1 MILLDN
7 WKEILQKAWSVK
19 LAALSAFFAGV
30 QQAIPYIPVG
40 LIGLTAEQ
48 SAAIGG
54 VFGALGGLCAAL
66 VSVARVFDQG
76 LAK

>member
-19 LAALSAFFAGV
+19 LASLAAFFVGM
-30 QQAIPYIPVG
+30 QQALPYIQPG

-48 SAAIGG
+48 SVSVGN
-54 VFGALGGLCAAL
+54 VFGAIGVLCAAL
-66 VSVARVFDQG
+66 VSAARVFDQG

>member
-1 MILLDN
+1 MKLLEN

-19 LAALSAFFAGV
+19 LSALAAFFAGA
-30 QQAIPYIPVG
+30 QQAMPYIPID

-48 SAAIGG
+48 SVAIGG
-54 VFGALGGLCAAL
+54 VFGALGVLCAAL

>member
-1 MILLDN
+1 MQLLDN
-7 WKEILQKAWSVK
+7 WQEILKKAWSVK
-19 LAALSAFFAGV
+19 LAALSAIFSGV
-30 QQAIPYIPVG
+30 QQAMPYIPVG

>member
-1 MILLDN
+1 M
-7 WKEILQKAWSVK
+7 K
-19 LAALSAFFAGV
+19 LAALSAFFAGA
-30 QQAIPYIPVG
+30 QQTIPYIPVD
-40 LIGLTAEQ
+40 LLGLTTEQ

-66 VSVARVFDQG
+66 VTVARVFDQG